1 MLGSSLVVV
10 GSLVTAVLPTSSAV
24 AHAPALEAL
33 RSSQAGR
40 MGGLVVVMV
49 GLGLLGAA
57 WLRLLASAA
66 RPPAADPGQPLR
78 AVYAATA
85 AWSLPL
91 LVAPPLFSRDAWSYA
106 AQGALT
112 HLGLSPYVWTP
123 RIFEGQIVE
132 AVDPIWM
139 NTPSPYGPL
148 PLAWG
153 AWLAGLVDDAWL
165 LAIGHRAL
173 ALLGLALLAW
183 AVPRLA
189 ARAGQDP
196 ARAAALVLAS
206 PLTIAH
212 GVGGAHNDLAMAGL
226 MAAALAA
233 SFEKRW
239 LLAAALGGAAA
250 AVKLPGGAVCIGVV
264 LVSLP
269 AAAMLR
275 HRLRRLT
282 STGLVA
288 VGVLVGSGLL
298 VGVGVGWV
306 HALGTPGLVRTPLS
320 MTTQLGAVV
329 ETAARVVGTDVVAAH
344 AVEAWR
350 GLGLAAAVGTALWV
364 ALRGRTGDRGAA
376 VRAVALVTTALAV
389 LGPAVHPWYLLW
401 CLPFLAACRWGP
413 TADAALRD
421 VLLVLGIIA
430 PLDSSL
436 RGEPS
441 EILAVVGLG
450 VVTALRLRFATP
462 GAVRRDAPS
471 AAPGRW
477 WRRARPA
484 SPSPSETTGT
494 ARPVAGRR
502 SG

>member
-1 MLGSSLVVV
+1 VILRGVLGSSLVLL
-10 GSLVTAVLPTSSAV
+10 GSLVTAVLPWSSAV
-24 AHAPALEAL
+24 ANAPLVEAL

-40 MGGLVVVMV
+40 MGGLVVVMG

-57 WLRLLASAA
+57 WLRLLASTRD
-66 RPPAADPGQPLR
+66 RPADDPGQPLR
-78 AVYAATA
+78 RVYAATA
-85 AWSLPL
+85 AWSVPL
-91 LVAPPLFSRDAWSYA
+91 LAAPPLFSRDAWSYA

-123 RIFEGQIVE
+123 RILEGQIVE
-132 AVDPIWM
+132 AVDPMWM
-139 NTPSPYGPL
+139 NTSTPYGPL

-153 AWLAGLVDDAWL
+153 SWLAGSMDGPWM
-165 LAIGHRAL
+165 LAVGHRAL

-189 ARAGQDP
+189 SRTGQDP

-226 MAAALAA
+226 MAAALAV

-239 LLAAALGGAAA
+239 VLAAALGGAAA
-250 AVKLPGGAVCIGVV
+250 AVKLPGGAVCIGVA

-269 AAAMLR
+269 AVATLR
-275 HRLRRLT
+275 HRVRRLT

-288 VGVLVGSGLL
+288 VSVLVVSGVL

-320 MTTQLGAVV
+320 LSTQVGALV
-329 ETAARVVGTDVVAAH
+329 ETAARTVGADAVAAH
-344 AVEAWR
+344 AVEAGR
-350 GLGLAAAVGTALWV
+350 ALGLAAAVGTTAWV

-376 VRAVALVTTALAV
+376 VRSVALVTTVLVV
-389 LGPAVHPWYLLW
+389 LGPAVHAWYLLW

-441 EILAVVGLG
+441 EILAVIGLG
-450 VVTALRLRFATP
+450 VVTAARLRFATP
-462 GAVRRDAPS
+462 DVPS
-471 AAPGRW
+471 AAPGR
-477 WRRARPA
+477 RSPRARPA
-484 SPSPSETTGT
+484 SPPPSVPTGT
-494 ARPVAGRR
+494 PRPVGGRR